1 MLEWQCEGQSTG
13 WAMLLGSESGLVAK
27 DEKGSTLGRW
37 RWRWRWRMAYGV
49 WFGVGVVAREAEA
62 GKESQ

>member
-1 MLEWQCEGQSTG
+1 
-13 WAMLLGSESGLVAK
+13 MLLGSESGLVAK